1 MNKLFTSLLINLSK
15 KLSRFSICATDLAFK
30 LISMPRKKKK
40 VKMSCRHCGEPN
52 ANSATHCMKCDT
64 HHSKSDPCP
73 DLSEN
78 KCTRASIINA
88 SEPST
93 NLTSRELQPRKKLR
107 QMIANLTLV
116 LIFLIINALEL
127 QSSMLVSLPR
137 I

>member
-1 MNKLFTSLLINLSK
+1 MNNLFTSLLINLSK
-15 KLSRFSICATDLAFK
+15 NLSRFSICATDLAFK

-64 HHSKSDPCP
+64 HHSKSEPCP

-78 KCTRASIINA
+78 QCTRASIINA

-93 NLTSRELQPRKKLR
+93 NLTPREQQRRKKTKANDHMWFNHFYACENLKLLQPLVH
-107 QMIANLTLV
+107 QMICF
-116 LIFLIINALEL
+116 IH
-127 QSSMLVSLPR
+127 
-137 I
+137 